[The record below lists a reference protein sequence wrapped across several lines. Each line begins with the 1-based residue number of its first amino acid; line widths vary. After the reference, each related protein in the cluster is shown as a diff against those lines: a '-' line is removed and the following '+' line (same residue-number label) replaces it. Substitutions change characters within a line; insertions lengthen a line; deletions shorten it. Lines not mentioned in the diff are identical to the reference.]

1 MDDLRI
7 REALHDEEFAAWFD
21 EVLRAAGAEAD
32 EPTAVDDHY
41 LVLTDEIGD
50 WIGGLRY
57 TVRGGVA
64 HLLGIMIRP
73 EHRHHGH
80 AHRLLNAFEEHAREA
95 GAHLAEFWTSELE
108 SEGLFAAL
116 GWHRILKR
124 DGYIGGQTW
133 LLLDKALQPG

>member
-7 REALHDEEFAAWFD
+7 REAGQDEEFASWFD
-21 EVLRAAGAEAD
+21 DFLRAAGAEAD

-64 HLLGIMIRP
+64 HLLGILVRP
-73 EHRHHGH
+73 EVRHQGH
-80 AHRLLNAFEEHAREA
+80 AHRLLLAFEEHARGE
-95 GAHLAEFWTSELE
+95 GAHLAEFWTGEVE

-116 GWHRILKR
+116 GWRRVLER
-124 DGYIGGQTW
+124 EGYIGGRTW
-133 LLLDKALQPG
+133 LLLEKALPTA